1 MQPCMV
7 TLGAVAPRAGQWVA
21 VVAVALGLGL
31 VARPHA
37 QPAPQQAGAGDPG
50 SDFRAGVTLVR
61 TDVIVRDANG
71 AFIADL
77 APDDFIVE
85 EDGVPQELASLVLV
99 NGGRVYNQLIPPP
112 PPAREG
118 IVLPTTQGVG
128 QVAAGRVIILFVDEL
143 HFRASHTPEVRR
155 LIKTIGDVLIHEGDL
170 FGVVGNGTSGV
181 AVDLTYDRTRLT
193 AAANE
198 VLGVGFSPRELVYD
212 LQAGIRGPE
221 EIRWRSH
228 QAFKTVY
235 DLLVNLESVRDR
247 RKVLVYISTGYDLN
261 PLALERLTRS
271 HQVGLSFSQ
280 DLAPRGDSAIASGI
294 GDRLESPIARV
305 QAQGAVFA
313 DGELIGELAELTRAA
328 NRANTT
334 FYTVD
339 PRGMMAAPE
348 IDFNVREEEW
358 AEYQRTTR
366 NSLRTLAD
374 LTGGLSIVNTN
385 NFDGLLKRIDA
396 ESSDYYVLGFYASNP
411 DPTARTRQLR
421 LSVTREGATVQAR
434 TSYELGD
441 IVSESTNRNEGGTG
455 R

>member
-1 MQPCMV
+1 MS
-7 TLGAVAPRAGQWVA
+7 LRPRAVRWVA
-21 VVAVALGLGL
+21 VVAVALGIGL
-31 VARPHA
+31 VIRPHA
-37 QPAPQQAGAGDPG
+37 QQAAAGGPAA
-50 SDFRAGVTLVR
+50 DFRTGITLVR

-77 APDDFIVE
+77 EPDDFIVE
-85 EDGVPQELASLVLV
+85 EDGVPQDVVSLVLV
-99 NGGRVYNQLIPPP
+99 NGGRVYNQLILPGA
-112 PPAREG
+112 PAREG
-118 IVLPTTQGVG
+118 IILPTTQGVG
-128 QVAAGRVIILFVDEL
+128 QEAAGRVIILFVDEL
-143 HFRASHTPEVRR
+143 HFRASHTLEVRR

-198 VLGVGFSPRELVYD
+198 VLGVGLSPRELVYD
-212 LQAGIRGPE
+212 VQVGLRGPE

-235 DLLVNLESVRDR
+235 DLLVNLEAVRDR
-247 RKVLVYISTGYDLN
+247 RKVLVYISNGYDLN
-261 PLALERLTRS
+261 PLALERMARAY
-271 HQVGLSFSQ
+271 GMRGPDGARGFSQ
-280 DLAPRGDSAIASGI
+280 GALRADIAGL
-294 GDRLESPIARV
+294 DSPIARV

-313 DGELIGELAELTRAA
+313 DGELVNELAELTRAA

-339 PRGMMAAPE
+339 PRGLMAAPE
-348 IDFNVREEEW
+348 FDFNVQPEEW

-411 DPTARTRQLR
+411 DPTDPTARTRQLR
-421 LSVTREGATVQAR
+421 LTVNRAGATVQAR
-434 TSYELGD
+434 TSYEFGN
-441 IVSESTNRNEGGTG
+441 IVGAVDKP
-455 R
+455 